1 MKIEIETNRGYF
13 GNLLLVSGNGRN
25 VGKTFFACRII
36 ELLAQKHPVT
46 AVKISPHLHEIPENA
61 VVLFRTEDFIVI
73 NETEIS
79 DKDSSLFLQSGAA
92 KVLFVMA
99 KPENLHDA
107 FQYLKPY
114 LTSGPVVCESAGLGE
129 IIDAGLSFFI
139 KNPNITIIKNHKQAQ
154 RSQII
159 ENDGQNLHFDITRI
173 EFDDNQF
180 KLKD

>member
-1 MKIEIETNRGYF
+1 MVNNRLYF

-36 ELLAQKHPVT
+36 ELLAQKYPVT
-46 AVKISPHLHEIPENA
+46 AVKISPHLHEIPENSDI
-61 VVLFRTEDFIVI
+61 LYRTDDFVVI

-79 DKDSSLFLQSGAA
+79 QKDSSLFLQSGAK

-99 KPENLHDA
+99 KPENLNDV
-107 FQYLKPY
+107 FQSIKPG
-114 LTSGPVVCESAGLGE
+114 LTNGPVVCESAGLGE

-139 KNPNITIIKNHKQAQ
+139 KKPNEAIIKNHKQAR

-159 ENDGQNLHFDITRI
+159 ENNGQNLNFDITQI
-173 EFDDNQF
+173 EFEDNQF